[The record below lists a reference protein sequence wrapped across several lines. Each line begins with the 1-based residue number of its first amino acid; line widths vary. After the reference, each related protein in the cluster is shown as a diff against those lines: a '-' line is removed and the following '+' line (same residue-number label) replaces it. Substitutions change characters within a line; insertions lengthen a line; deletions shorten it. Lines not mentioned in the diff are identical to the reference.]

1 MSERESGFG
10 SFVLG
15 VAAGVVL
22 GLLFAPEPGE
32 DFRGKLGRRLR
43 TLRDLA
49 GEKAG
54 ELGEL
59 VGDAAVVG
67 GRARRLTRGR
77 RRPRATPEEG
87 DEPVE

>member
-43 TLRDLA
+43 ALRDLA

-77 RRPRATPEEG
+77 RPRATEGEG
-87 DEPVE
+87 DDPVE

>member
-1 MSERESGFG
+1 MSEHESGFG

-15 VAAGVVL
+15 VATGVVL

-32 DFRGKLGRRLR
+32 DFRGKLGRRLK

-49 GEKAG
+49 GEKAE

-59 VGDAAVVG
+59 VSDAAVVG

-77 RRPRATPEEG
+77 RRPRATEGEG
-87 DEPVE
+87 DDPVE

>member
-1 MSERESGFG
+1 VSEHESGFG

-15 VAAGVVL
+15 VATGVVL

-32 DFRGKLGRRLR
+32 DFRGKLGRRLK

-49 GEKAG
+49 GEKAE

-59 VGDAAVVG
+59 VSDAAVVG

-77 RRPRATPEEG
+77 RRPRATEGEG
-87 DEPVE
+87 DDPVE